1 MFAQVSAARDMLRFR
16 PCAVIVDELSKWNTV
31 LSHHFHSIC
40 PVLCIRFE
48 ATWPSASLYM
58 EGNPTKKA
66 WSRETPKKQS
76 FVIVVLN
83 KIAFPPLFLS
93 YRVDTGRQCLKILV
107 GSKEKACFTDAI
119 CKNPVRLWWLLNQN
133 EKVEKQ
139 LAFVLLVC
147 LLRGLHK
154 TEKTSVLVCVTAE
167 DHSGVFIVILIFS
180 ELLLVGREPH

>member
-1 MFAQVSAARDMLRFR
+1 MSYQNEIRCCPIISIRSAL
-16 PCAVIVDELSKWNTV
+16 C
-31 LSHHFHSIC
+31 
-40 PVLCIRFE
+40 CIRFE

-107 GSKEKACFTDAI
+107 GSKEEACFTDAI
-119 CKNPVRLWWLLNQN
+119 SKNQVILWWLFNQN

-139 LAFVLLVC
+139 VAFVFSCACYGASTKQRRLQSWCVSPLRITLALILKFYRLQHPSERTLVPVAD
-147 LLRGLHK
+147 
-154 TEKTSVLVCVTAE
+154 EKPWIFTLCAYVQSLV
-167 DHSGVFIVILIFS
+167 
-180 ELLLVGREPH
+180 R